1 MAKQKSMAQD
11 VGKGGILGKL
21 GRIAVFILT
30 AGFAYPNVFIEGM
43 NLTSIQGESEGT
55 LYDNPKDKK

>member
-1 MAKQKSMAQD
+1 MAKQKSMEQGE
-11 VGKGGILGKL
+11 GKGGILGKL

-43 NLTSIQGESEGT
+43 NLTSIQGESEGE
-55 LYDNPKDKK
+55 LYAVKPKK